1 MLPPSSSPACLR
13 ILILKADTLC
23 ASVLEY
29 ATRRVFPAA
38 TFRRENTMKQAVKF
52 LASEPVDL
60 LLTGIG
66 LTDGDTLDLLSEAPE
81 QRKFTRAL
89 VVTGRSEHRILTV
102 LKGLSIH
109 GIFDPTSEG
118 LDRFEA
124 AVRLIGEGGY
134 YWSGKV
140 LERLRE
146 HTTPAGSVERLL
158 SPTEQLVFAVV
169 GDGSDDSEAAERLN
183 LRPSTIH
190 SVRREL
196 HRKLGV
202 RHKGELVRMAVQHGY
217 VRFTAEGVQRPGFS
231 GLLAACQKARGKS
244 NSPFRLTD

>member
-1 MLPPSSSPACLR
+1 M
-13 ILILKADTLC
+13 ILKADTLC

-29 ATRRVFPAA
+29 AARRVFPDA
-38 TFRRENTMKQAVKF
+38 TFRRETTVKGAVVT
-52 LASEPVDL
+52 LTSEPADL
-60 LLTGIG
+60 LLTGVG
-66 LTDGDTLDLLSEAPE
+66 LADGDTFDLLAQHPG
-81 QRKFTRAL
+81 QRKFGRAL
-89 VVTGRSEHRILTV
+89 VVTGRPEHRILAV
-102 LKGLSIH
+102 LKGLAIH
-109 GIFDPTSEG
+109 GIFDPMSEG
-118 LDRFEA
+118 LDQFER

-134 YWSGKV
+134 YWSAKV

-146 HTTPAGSVERLL
+146 HVLPAGSMERLL
-158 SPTEQLVFAVV
+158 SPTEQLVLAVV

-231 GLLAACQKARGKS
+231 RLLEACQKARGKS
-244 NSPFRLTD
+244 SAS